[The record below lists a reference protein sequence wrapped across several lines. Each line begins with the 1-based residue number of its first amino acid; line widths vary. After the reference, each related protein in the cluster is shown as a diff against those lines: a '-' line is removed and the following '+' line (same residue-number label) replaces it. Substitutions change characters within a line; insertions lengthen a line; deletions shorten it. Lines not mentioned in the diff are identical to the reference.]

1 MIRDLRLQ
9 NFRSYQNAAFEFT
22 NGVTI
27 IVGPNASGKT
37 NLLEAIQYICSGGS
51 YRAKEAELVRFGAQS
66 ARLEARVDD
75 QSRVALITNPL
86 AGSLTKEFSID
97 KVRLKRLPLA
107 RQIPLVLFEPEH
119 LRLLHAGPENRRD
132 FLDSVLVKTS
142 VDYGSVL
149 RSYKRVLAQRNALL
163 KNITTNTNSQL
174 FAWNVRLSELGG
186 SVAQRRVQLLDKF
199 NESMS
204 DVYQQIATSN
214 QSSKLEYKSP
224 CSPENYSTELLRK
237 LESHTQLDIER
248 GFTGDGPHRDDFIVL
263 LNGHN
268 ANETASRG
276 EIRTLLLSLK
286 ILEMRLLETVYAQ
299 KPILLL
305 DDVFSELDGNR
316 RKALTEFLQDHQVFI
331 TTTDADVVV
340 HHFIDSAT
348 IIPTTSNT
356 G

>member
-9 NFRSYQNAAFEFT
+9 DFRSYKNAAFEFT
-22 NGVTI
+22 DGVTI

-37 NLLEAIQYICSGGS
+37 NLLEGIQYICSGSS
-51 YRAKEAELVRFGAQS
+51 YRAKEAELVRFGS
-66 ARLEARVDD
+66 ETARLEARVDD
-75 QSRVALITNPL
+75 QSRAALITNHTTGRP
-86 AGSLTKEFSID
+86 TKEFSID
-97 KVRLKRLPLA
+97 KVRLKRLTLP

-132 FLDSVLVKTS
+132 FLDTVLVKTS

-163 KNITTNTNSQL
+163 KNVTTNTTSQL

-186 SVAQRRVQLLDKF
+186 AVAQRRLQLLDVF

-204 DVYQQIATSN
+204 DIYQEIATST
-214 QSSKLEYKSP
+214 QSAKLEYKSA
-224 CSPENYSTELLRK
+224 CSLENYSTELLRK
-237 LESHTQLDIER
+237 LESHTRLDIER
-248 GFTGDGPHRDDFIVL
+248 GFTGDGPHRDDFIIL
-263 LNGHN
+263 LNSHN

-276 EIRTLLLSLK
+276 EVRTLLLTLK
-286 ILEMRLLETVYAQ
+286 VLEMRLLETVFEQ

-340 HHFIDSAT
+340 HHFINSAS
-348 IIPTTSNT
+348 IIPTTLR
-356 G
+356 